1 MEPLYLV
8 DMDKGAI
15 SPAENYKSRNERVVQ
30 SESKG
35 AIKGGGYWCYWRYLY
50 SEWQH
55 YKGEVQA

>member
-30 SESKG
+30 SEAKE
-35 AIKGGGYWCYWRYLY
+35 AIKGGGY
-50 SEWQH
+50 
-55 YKGEVQA
+55 